1 MCHSGI
7 VHVNIYQKDRDI
19 VNLFISSQQMMTRCQ
34 GAPSHHHTASTTV
47 KTILLSSG
55 VLLIIEGITNKR
67 IESSWSLRIS
77 LETVSSSM
85 FHSPPSF
92 QSPLPVGR
100 TNFVPSSISSP
111 ILTDIEQIP
120 QLQLG
125 PCYTILVVVT
135 SVELFFLTTKIQR
148 HQKHEVLRLYP
159 KTYQYFIYTSLGRKI
174 QDMYLVS
181 RYIYE
186 KLKEKYHDAGMA

>member
-1 MCHSGI
+1 
-7 VHVNIYQKDRDI
+7 
-19 VNLFISSQQMMTRCQ
+19 MMTRCQ

-55 VLLIIEGITNKR
+55 VLLIIQGITNKR

-100 TNFVPSSISSP
+100 SNLVPSSFLLQFWP
-111 ILTDIEQIP
+111 ILNKFPNCTF
-120 QLQLG
+120 G
-125 PCYTILVVVT
+125 PSCTILVVDDVVRLPQSIFSFCSQFTTAFVHVLAPQAVIFTFPFPSLT
-135 SVELFFLTTKIQR
+135 SPKFTAPILTSF
-148 HQKHEVLRLYP
+148 P
-159 KTYQYFIYTSLGRKI
+159 
-174 QDMYLVS
+174 
-181 RYIYE
+181 
-186 KLKEKYHDAGMA
+186 